1 MSEMM
6 AAAPQGWSA
15 GRRRLATIALA
26 IGYGLN
32 TADRQLLSILAGPIK
47 ADLHLS
53 DTQLGLMGG
62 VAFALFYVT
71 CGLPLAWLADRWS
84 RANVIAIGLSVWS
97 ACTAAC
103 GVVQTGAQLFL
114 CRLGVGFGEA
124 GGTAPSFRS
133 EEHTSELQSL
143 MRISYAVFCLK

>member
-62 VAFALFYVT
+62 VAFALFYET
-71 CGLPLAWLADRWS
+71 CGLPLAWLAAPLS
-84 RANVIAIGLSVWS
+84 RANSIALGISVWT
-97 ACTAAC
+97 ACHPA
-103 GVVQTGAQLFL
+103 L
-114 CRLGVGFGEA
+114 R
-124 GGTAPSFRS
+124 
-133 EEHTSELQSL
+133 
-143 MRISYAVFCLK
+143 

>member
-15 GRRRLATIALA
+15 GRRRLAIIALA

-62 VAFALFYVT
+62 VAFALFYAT

-103 GVVQTGAQLFL
+103 GVVQIGAQDRKST
-114 CRLGVGFGEA
+114 RLN
-124 GGTAPSFRS
+124 SS
-133 EEHTSELQSL
+133 H
-143 MRISYAVFCLK
+143 

>member
-62 VAFALFYVT
+62 VAFALFYAT
-71 CGLPLAWLADRWS
+71 CGLPLA
-84 RANVIAIGLSVWS
+84 
-97 ACTAAC
+97 
-103 GVVQTGAQLFL
+103 
-114 CRLGVGFGEA
+114 
-124 GGTAPSFRS
+124 RS
-133 EEHTSELQSL
+133 EEHTSALPSL
-143 MRISYAVFCLK
+143 MRISYAVFCLKKKRTKKQHSN

>member
-15 GRRRLATIALA
+15 GRRRLATLALA

-62 VAFALFYVT
+62 VACALFSAI
-71 CGLPLAWLADRWS
+71 CGQPLAWLADRS
-84 RANVIAIGLSVWS
+84 RRSNVIAFALRVRSS
-97 ACTAAC
+97 CTAAG
-103 GVVQTGAQLFL
+103 GVVQPGAHL
-114 CRLGVGFGEA
+114 CLWR
-124 GGTAPSFRS
+124 
-133 EEHTSELQSL
+133 
-143 MRISYAVFCLK
+143 